1 MTTLFQGKEDGEP
14 KAHQITY
21 FGSFLF
27 DAKKSKTTDV
37 ALSIVAHLPV
47 KLIFEGDNFLMKTE
61 KISREVILVLA
72 LLYSTGI
79 QRYIDD
85 HLFPPS

>member
-1 MTTLFQGKEDGEP
+1 M
-14 KAHQITY
+14 
-21 FGSFLF
+21 
-27 DAKKSKTTDV
+27 TDV

-72 LLYSTGI
+72 RLYSTRI
-79 QRYIDD
+79 QRYIAD
-85 HLFPPS
+85 HLIGIVQRLYFL

>member
-1 MTTLFQGKEDGEP
+1 M
-14 KAHQITY
+14 
-21 FGSFLF
+21 
-27 DAKKSKTTDV
+27 TDV
-37 ALSIVAHLPV
+37 ALSIVAHLSV

-79 QRYIDD
+79 QRYIAD
-85 HLFPPS
+85 HL